1 MENKTKMMMTQ
12 KLADELMDNL
22 AMLAM
27 SALGT
32 EGHIKSREKNGEE
45 EILIF
50 EDEYVQE
57 VLDYARSKFVEICN
71 EWEQKMGETFV
82 VVHTSDEEMD

>member
-12 KLADELMDNL
+12 KLADELMDIL
-22 AMLAM
+22 AMVAM

-32 EGHIKSREKNGEE
+32 EEHIESWEKDGEE
-45 EILIF
+45 EVPIF
-50 EDEYVQE
+50 KEEYIRE
-57 VLDYARSKFVEICN
+57 VSDYARSKCVEICN

-82 VVHTSDEEMD
+82 VVHTSDE